1 MALEA
6 QEVNSWWVYAAVGVI
21 SILFGL
27 AAIFWPVHTVY
38 VLIVLFGAFTIID
51 GILRLVGM
59 FRAIGAHR
67 PWWPSLLI
75 GILDIAAGLFI
86 LAYPGVTA
94 VFLLYV
100 IAFWAILVGITE
112 IFASL
117 ATARFLLLVVGIISV
132 VFGFVL
138 LGNPA
143 AGALGLIVV
152 IGVFAIVRG
161 VILLFTAFRAP
172 EMPGQAI

>member
-6 QEVNSWWVYAAVGVI
+6 PAVRSSWVYVAVGII

-38 VLIVLFGAFTIID
+38 ALILLFGVFTIID
-51 GILRLVGM
+51 GILRFVGV

-75 GILDIAAGLFI
+75 GILDVVVGIFVLTN
-86 LAYPGVTA
+86 PGITA

-100 IAFWAILVGITE
+100 IAFWAILIGITE

-117 ATARFLLLVVGIISV
+117 ATAEFLLLVVGIISV

-143 AGALGLIVV
+143 AGALSLVIV

-161 VILLFTAFRAP
+161 IILLFTAFRPP
-172 EMPGQAI
+172 EMTGQPI